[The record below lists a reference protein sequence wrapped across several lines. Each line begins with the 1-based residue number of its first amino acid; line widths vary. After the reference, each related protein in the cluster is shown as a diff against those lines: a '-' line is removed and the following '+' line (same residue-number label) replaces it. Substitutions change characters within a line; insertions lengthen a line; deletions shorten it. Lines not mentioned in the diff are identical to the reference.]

1 MSTKASWHHPV
12 LPWIVWGIGAS
23 YFFYDYI
30 NQVVPGIIGPSL
42 IQAFGVSAAALGTL
56 SAYYFYSYATM
67 QIPVGLIVDH
77 WGPHRP
83 LVIAALF
90 AAGGNLL
97 LAKAG
102 SFGEAEIYRLL
113 VGLGAAFSYVSALK
127 LVSNWFPASRFA
139 TLAGLTS
146 TLGMIGAIVGSAPLA
161 DVVSHVGWRGSLVL
175 IGGLGVVLAVLILVV
190 VRDHPRDAVLWHER
204 PDNERGLAKTLKDLK
219 HVLSKTQFW
228 ILGVYITTMNI
239 TFTAFGAVWGP
250 TYLQKL
256 YGIDKVTAAGA
267 VSMLFVG
274 GIFGAIFYG
283 SFSDRMQRRKLPM
296 LMASVSALA
305 VMVVLLYGPK
315 VPLAAIYVLL
325 FLQGFSCNGLIL
337 GYSVAHDIRPDG
349 SAGAAEGFVNTLCA
363 GGTAIF
369 LPIMGGLS
377 AFAAGGKHGTGGVN
391 ALSVADYRFALS
403 FLIAALAVAVL
414 MAFLCRETHCQELY
428 QSKPQGT

>member
-1 MSTKASWHHPV
+1 MSTKATWHHPL
-12 LPWIVWGIGAS
+12 LPWIIWIIGAS

-42 IQAFGVSAAALGTL
+42 VQAFHVSAAALGTL
-56 SAYYFYSYATM
+56 SAYYFYSYAAM

-77 WGPHRP
+77 FGPHRP

-113 VGLGAAFSYVSALK
+113 VGLGAAFSYVAALK

-146 TLGMIGAIVGSAPLA
+146 TLGMIGAIVGTAPFA
-161 DVVSHVGWRGSLVL
+161 DVVAHVGWRGSLVAVGAL
-175 IGGLGVVLAVLILVV
+175 GGVMALLILLV
-190 VRDHPRDAVLWHER
+190 VRDHPRDAVRWHEQAG
-204 PDNERGLAKTLKDLK
+204 NERGLTKTINDLK
-219 HVLSKTQFW
+219 HVFAKAQFW

-250 TYLQKL
+250 IYLQKL
-256 YGIDKVTAAGA
+256 YGIDKVKAAGA

-283 SFSDRMQRRKLPM
+283 SFSDRIKRRKLPM
-296 LMASVSALA
+296 LMASISALI

-315 VPLAAIYVLL
+315 VPLVAIYVLL
-325 FLQGFSCNGLIL
+325 FLQGFSCNGLIM
-337 GYSVAHDIRPDG
+337 GYSVAHDIRPAG
-349 SAGAAEGFVNTLCA
+349 SAGAAEGFANTVCA

-369 LPIMGGLS
+369 LPIMGWLS
-377 AFAAGGKHGTGGVN
+377 AVNSGGKHATGGVA
-391 ALSVADYRFALS
+391 ALTAADYRFALS
-403 FLIAALAVAVL
+403 FLIGALAVAVL

-428 QSKPQGT
+428 Q

>member
-1 MSTKASWHHPV
+1 MPTKAKWQHPA
-12 LPWIVWGIGAS
+12 LPWIIWGIGAS

-30 NQVVPGIIGPSL
+30 NQVIPGIIGPSL

-56 SAYYFYSYATM
+56 SAYYFYSYAFM

-77 WGPHRP
+77 FGPHRA
-83 LVIAALF
+83 LAVAALF

-97 LAKAG
+97 LAQAG
-102 SFGEAEIYRLL
+102 TFSQAEIYRLL
-113 VGLGAAFSYVSALK
+113 VGFGAAFSYVSALK

-146 TLGMIGAIVGSAPLA
+146 TLGMVGAIVASAPFA
-161 DVVSHVGWRGSLVL
+161 DVVAHLGWRGSLVATGAL
-175 IGGLGVVLAVLILVV
+175 GGVMALLILLV
-190 VRDHPRDAVLWHER
+190 VRDHPKSAMPWHEKEG
-204 PDNERGLAKTLKDLK
+204 NERGLQKTWGDLK
-219 HVLSKTQFW
+219 HVFSRPQFW
-228 ILGVYITTMNI
+228 ILGVFITTMNI

-250 TYLQKL
+250 SYLKKL
-256 YGIDKVTAAGA
+256 YGISEVQAAGA

-283 SFSDRMQRRKLPM
+283 SLSDRLRRRKLPM
-296 LMASVSALA
+296 LMASISALA

-315 VPLAAIYVLL
+315 IPLTVTYVLL

-337 GYSVAHDIRPDG
+337 GYSVAHDIRPAG
-349 SAGAAEGFVNTLCA
+349 SAGAAEGFANTLCA

-369 LPIMGGLS
+369 LPIMGWLS
-377 AFAAGGKHGTGGVN
+377 GGQHAAAKT
-391 ALSVADYRFALS
+391 LTIADYRVALP

-414 MAFLCRETHCQELY
+414 MAFLTRETHGQELY
-428 QSKPQGT
+428 ASDQ

>member
-1 MSTKASWHHPV
+1 MPTKASWHHPL
-12 LPWIVWGIGAS
+12 LPWIIWIIGAS

-42 IQAFGVSAAALGTL
+42 IQVFHVSAAALGTL
-56 SAYYFYSYATM
+56 SAYYFYSYAVM
-67 QIPVGLIVDH
+67 QIPVGLVVDH
-77 WGPHRP
+77 FGPHRP

-127 LVSNWFPASRFA
+127 LISNWFPASRFA
-139 TLAGLTS
+139 TMAGLTS
-146 TLGMIGAIVGSAPLA
+146 TLGMIGAIVGSAPFA
-161 DVVSHVGWRGSLVL
+161 DVVTHVGWRGSLVA
-175 IGGLGVVLAVLILVV
+175 LGILGRVMAALILLV
-190 VRDHPRDAVLWHER
+190 VRDHPRDAVPWHEQ
-204 PDNERGLAKTLKDLK
+204 PGNERGVTKTWNDLK
-219 HVLSKTQFW
+219 HVFGKTQFW

-256 YGIDKVTAAGA
+256 YGIDKVKAAAA

-274 GIFGAIFYG
+274 GILGAIFYG
-283 SFSDRMQRRKLPM
+283 SLSDRLQRRKLPM
-296 LMASVSALA
+296 VMASLSALL
-305 VMVVLLYGPK
+305 VMVILLYGPK
-315 VPLAAIYVLL
+315 IPLSGTYMLL
-325 FLQGFSCNGLIL
+325 FFQGFSCNGLIL
-337 GYSVAHDIRPDG
+337 GYSVAHDIRPAG
-349 SAGAAEGFVNTLCA
+349 SAGAAEGFANTVCA

-369 LPIMGGLS
+369 LPIMGWLS
-377 AFAAGGKHGTGGVN
+377 ASSAGGKPAAGGVE
-391 ALSVADYRFALS
+391 ALSVVDYRVALS

-414 MAFLCRETHCQELY
+414 MAFLCRETHCKELY
-428 QSKPQGT
+428 QQGN

>member
-1 MSTKASWHHPV
+1 MPTKAKWHHPA
-12 LPWIVWGIGAS
+12 LPWIIWGIGAS

-30 NQVVPGIIGPSL
+30 NQVIPGIIGPSL

-56 SAYYFYSYATM
+56 SAYYFYSYAIM

-77 WGPHRP
+77 FGPHRA
-83 LVIAALF
+83 LVVAALF

-102 SFGEAEIYRLL
+102 TFGEAEIYRLL
-113 VGLGAAFSYVSALK
+113 VGFGAAFSYVSALK

-146 TLGMIGAIVGSAPLA
+146 TLGMVGAIVGSAPFAAIVA
-161 DVVSHVGWRGSLVL
+161 DIGWRGSLVAT
-175 IGGLGVVLAVLILVV
+175 GALGVGMALLILLV
-190 VRDHPRDAVLWHER
+190 VRDHPRDSVLWHEKAG
-204 PDNERGLAKTLKDLK
+204 NERGVKKTVSDLK
-219 HVLSKTQFW
+219 HVFSRPQFW
-228 ILGVYITTMNI
+228 ILGVFITTMNI

-250 TYLQKL
+250 SYLQKL
-256 YGIDKVTAAGA
+256 YGISEVQAAGA

-283 SFSDRMQRRKLPM
+283 SFSDRLRRRKLPM
-296 LMASVSALA
+296 LISSLSALA

-315 VPLAAIYVLL
+315 IPLTATYVLL

-337 GYSVAHDIRPDG
+337 GYSVAHDIRPAG
-349 SAGAAEGFVNTLCA
+349 SAGAAEGFANTLCA

-369 LPIMGGLS
+369 LPIIGWLSRGQHGGG
-377 AFAAGGKHGTGGVN
+377 AAGSLTI
-391 ALSVADYRFALS
+391 ADYRVALS
-403 FLIAALAVAVL
+403 FLIGALAVAVL
-414 MAFLCRETHCQELY
+414 MAVLTRETHCQEIY
-428 QSKPQGT
+428 AAE